1 MTDIT
6 TDWEPSEAMAA
17 RWIMD
22 WAARF
27 PDAGFGRLPVSVV
40 AKSLR
45 EEKPKIEA
53 AERERMRV
61 AVAKMDAH
69 EDVIRPHIAAQARAK
84 ALEEAAKVADGW
96 DFGGLIAEEIRAL
109 KDSKP

>member
-1 MTDIT
+1 MTDT
-6 TDWEPSEAMAA
+6 PDWKPSEAMAA

-40 AKSLR
+40 AKSLS
-45 EEKPKIEA
+45 EAKPKIEA
-53 AERERMRV
+53 AERERM
-61 AVAKMDAH
+61 M
-69 EDVIRPHIAAQARAK
+69 EEVIKISEGYTDGDDIRN
-84 ALEEAAKVADGW
+84 AL
-96 DFGGLIAEEIRAL
+96 RAL